1 VLADVLRGEGS
12 AVVPTQSQ
20 LVLEMEKLSLDVMP
34 RKESTFAVT
43 LLIQPMTIDRIK
55 EAQASDP
62 KLTKLKAMA
71 NKGKTPHFWVTR
83 VRILR

>member
-1 VLADVLRGEGS
+1 
-12 AVVPTQSQ
+12 
-20 LVLEMEKLSLDVMP
+20 MEKLSLDVMP